1 MSVVFVTGC
10 DKGIGRAMAL
20 QLHERGDTVI
30 AACLGD
36 SEELRSKGIQVEPNI
51 DVCDDAAVKAMAKR
65 LKDAGTKIDALI
77 HVSGVLGVDKFG
89 EIDYDDVRRQ
99 FEINTIG
106 PLRVVESLA
115 DCLDDGSRVGIVT
128 SRVGSLADNGSGGLY
143 AYRVSKCAANMVGV
157 NLYHDLKGRGVA
169 VVLLHPGM
177 VNTDLT
183 RGFDGDFIEP
193 EESAAGLIK
202 IVDNAKIGDGPEFR
216 HTNGELLPW

>member
-1 MSVVFVTGC
+1 MAVVFVTGC

-30 AACLGD
+30 AACLED
-36 SEELRSKGIQVEPNI
+36 SEELRSKGIQVEPNV
-51 DVCDDAAVKAMAKR
+51 DVRDDGAVKAMAKR

-77 HVSGVLGVDKFG
+77 HVSGVLGVDKLG

-106 PLRVVESLA
+106 PLRVVESLM
-115 DCLDDGSRVGIVT
+115 DCLEEGSRVGIVT

-157 NLYHDLKGRGVA
+157 NLYHDLKGRGIA

-202 IVDNAKIGDGPEFR
+202 VVDNAKIGDGPEFR

>member
-51 DVCDDAAVKAMAKR
+51 DVCDDGAVKAMAKR
-65 LKDAGTKIDALI
+65 LKDTGTKIDALI

-115 DCLDDGSRVGIVT
+115 DCLDEGSRVGIVT

>member
-115 DCLDDGSRVGIVT
+115 DCLDEGSRVGIVT

-202 IVDNAKIGDGPEFR
+202 VVDNAKIGDGPEFR